1 MVFLS
6 HGIINFCNLLPVNFI
21 YYLVRENSGTLEDA
35 RDGLTDA
42 NFHCNGDKWKTSL
55 TGAP

>member
-6 HGIINFCNLLPVNFI
+6 HGIINFCNLLSVNFI
-21 YYLVRENSGTLEDA
+21 YYVVRENPGTLEDS

-42 NFHCNGDKWKTSL
+42 NFHGYGDKWKNSL
-55 TGAP
+55 